1 MVLAP
6 VLCAVGCKVIP
17 PPPMIPL
24 HGTTAADAKGETSV
38 LVIAGFVSQG
48 LGGGGIG
55 LAVRVQH
62 QQTERSALGLELTA
76 GRGDADDTRIWLVAL
91 RGYGRGTPRS
101 RDWVAITYGA
111 GVSVLNTGMTT
122 LSAHGGAAV
131 AWINDYWQPYLHAGF
146 ALAVPVN
153 QGDSFG
159 DMDRESADINAFGR
173 GGEGAMFTPAEGRG
187 VRPKLY
193 LTLDPGF
200 AVPIG
205 DTGHTLSIDLAIATG
220 IRRDS
225 GGVFSLSVAD
235 QIR

>member
-38 LVIAGFVSQG
+38 LVIAGFVSQA

-62 QQTERSALGLELTA
+62 QHTDRTALGLELTA
-76 GRGDADDTRIWLVAL
+76 GRGDADDTRLWLVAL

-131 AWINDYWQPYLHAGF
+131 AWINDYWQPYFHAGV
-146 ALAVPVN
+146 ALAVPVT

-159 DMDRESADINAFGR
+159 DMDRETADLNGFDR
-173 GGEGAMFTPAEGRG
+173 GAMLAPAETSG

-205 DTGHTLSIDLAIATG
+205 DTGHTLSLDLVIASG
-220 IRRDS
+220 VRRDS
-225 GGVFSLSVAD
+225 GGLFSLSVAD